1 MKAAGFLL
9 SGFLGLVGLTFVI
22 ASSQG
27 NTVIRIVIGAVLIAA
42 AIFIGVLVRAKAPE
56 RQIVQKIDLTGD
68 ITPEQ
73 LKCNA
78 CGAPLSKESITLKE
92 GAIVVSCPF
101 CGTSYQLEEAPK
113 W

>member
-1 MKAAGFLL
+1 MKAAGYLL
-9 SGFLGLVGLTFVI
+9 SAILGLLGLMFLI
-22 ASSQG
+22 ASGQG
-27 NTVIRIVIGAVLIAA
+27 NALPRVIIGVVLLAA
-42 AIFIGVLVRAKAPE
+42 AIAIGVLTRAKAPE

-73 LKCNA
+73 LKCNS
-78 CGAPLSKESITLKE
+78 CGAPLSKDSVTVKA
-92 GAIVVSCPF
+92 GAIVVSCPY